1 MAKPLLSDEL
11 WERVEPLLPAPK
23 PRRYRY
29 PGRKPLTN
37 RQALT
42 GILFVLRTGINWND
56 LPCEM
61 GCGSGSA
68 CRKYLQSWQRQG
80 VWDRR
85 HRLLLAELQE
95 ADKID
100 WSRASVDSSFC
111 RALGGGEDTGRNPT
125 DRGKLGSKHHAVVD
139 GQGVPRSATVTAANV
154 PDVVALLGVV
164 DAIEPVP
171 GQVGRPPPRPAG
183 GAVRRPGLRQRPASG
198 GIAQAVDPAFP
209 RAAAHRAWQRLG
221 RLPLGGRALLRL
233 AAPLPQA
240 PHPHRLLFRQSPR
253 VTQTCLLADLFELPV
268 GNTVTIAH
276 SAIVSY
282 DRASR
287 RACPGGMNPPAR

>member
-1 MAKPLLSDEL
+1 MAKPLLPDEL

-23 PRRYRY
+23 PRRFRF

-56 LPCEM
+56 LPCEL

-68 CRKYLQSWQRQG
+68 CRKRLQLWQSLG
-80 VWDRR
+80 VWDRL

-100 WSRASVDSSFC
+100 WSRAAVDSSFC

-139 GQGVPRSATVTAANV
+139 AQGTPLSATVTAANV

-164 DAIEPVP
+164 DAIEPVS
-171 GQVGRPPPRPAG
+171 GKVGRPK
-183 GAVRRPGLRQRPASG
+183 RRPEVLYADRGYDS
-198 GIAQAVDPAFP
+198 D
-209 RAAAHRAWQRLG
+209 
-221 RLPLGGRALLRL
+221 
-233 AAPLPQA
+233 
-240 PHPHRLLFRQSPR
+240 PHREELRRRSIEPVIARRRTEHGSGLGVYRWVVERFFAWLHHFRKLRIRTDYYSANHHGLLKLACSLI
-253 VTQTCLLADLFELPV
+253 CLNFLTATP
-268 GNTVTIAH
+268 
-276 SAIVSY
+276 
-282 DRASR
+282 
-287 RACPGGMNPPAR
+287 